1 MTKDSLNTILKYFA
15 FAIPVFIIGMITG
28 GYVIDNERKPT
39 KTYPIEVRC
48 HWATDGYQDHPTMEA
63 DSVKGDTIYKDGIYI
78 VNKNIVN
85 IQFK

>member
-1 MTKDSLNTILKYFA
+1 MKNSLNTILKYFS

-39 KTYPIEVRC
+39 KNYPIEVKL
-48 HWATDGYQDHPTMEA
+48 HWETSQTASYPTMDA
-63 DSVKGDTIYKDGIYI
+63 DSVKGDTIYKDGIHI

>member
-28 GYVIDNERKPT
+28 GYIIDNERKPT
-39 KTYPIEVRC
+39 KTYPIDVRC
-48 HWATDGYQDHPTMEA
+48 CWTTSQAASYPTMEA
-63 DSVKGDTIYKDGIYI
+63 DSVKGDTIYNDGIYI
-78 VNKNIVN
+78 VNKNIIN